1 MDKVKN
7 YIKIILGSI
16 IIGVS
21 LNLFF
26 KGINF
31 VPSGVYGIGYIYSYK
46 MNVSFA
52 ATIFFMN
59 LFCFA
64 LALYVYP
71 KEYLQKTFITFWLIP
86 LVVLLTQNIDQL
98 IYIKHVDKLLLA
110 IYGGFLVGLGSRFI
124 YRADAL
130 ASGIDIIA
138 SLSSDVFEHHSR
150 WIIYLFDIIL
160 CILTASM
167 FGYEK
172 AMYSLIAIV
181 LMEYIVRRATIGIN
195 TSKVFYIITKHEK
208 EVKKYIMKELKYDFT
223 EFDVKGGFSKD
234 KNKILMCV
242 IPTREY
248 YRLREGIK
256 LIDPEAF
263 ISITDSY
270 EVINQDVAINSDD
283 FI

>member
-16 IIGVS
+16 IVGVS

-31 VPSGVYGIGYIYSYK
+31 VPSGVFGIGFIYSYK
-46 MNVSFA
+46 MYVGYA

-59 LFCFA
+59 MFCFA

-71 KEYLQKTFITFWLIP
+71 KEYLRKTYITFWLIP
-86 LVVLLTQNIDQL
+86 LVVLLTNNIDEI
-98 IYIKHVDKLLLA
+98 IYIKHVDSLLLA
-110 IYGGFLVGLGSRFI
+110 IYGGFLVGLGSRLI
-124 YRADAL
+124 YRADTL
-130 ASGIDIIA
+130 VSGIDVIA
-138 SLSSDVFEHHSR
+138 SLSSDVFEHHST
-150 WIIYLFDIIL
+150 WIIYLFDVIL
-160 CILTASM
+160 CLLTIVM

-181 LMEYIVRRATIGIN
+181 IMENIVRRATIGVN
-195 TSKVFYIITKHEK
+195 TSKVFYVITKHEK
-208 EVKKYIMKELKYDFT
+208 EVKKYIMDELKFDLT
-223 EFDVKGGFSKD
+223 EFEVKGGFSKD

-248 YRLREGIK
+248 YRLKEGIK
-256 LIDPEAF
+256 LIDPAAF